1 MRRALALV
9 LALALSALAA
19 AQGVRQWYPLA
30 QDDVHDPASPALGT
44 LQEPREALSR
54 LPPDTAGNQVD
65 WIRALEAGYINP
77 RTNLFPETKI
87 DSRDTDVLL
96 NLTGSTPIVRFPHRP
111 HTQWLDC
118 ANCHEHLFKSQ
129 PGANAYSMERI
140 LQGEQCGV
148 CHGAVAFPLT
158 ECSRCHSV
166 PHPGAAESRAG
177 APR

>member
-1 MRRALALV
+1 V
-9 LALALSALAA
+9 LALALAASAGAG
-19 AQGVRQWYPLA
+19 AQGARRWNPLA
-30 QDDVHDPASPALGT
+30 GDDVHDPASPALGV

-65 WIRALEAGYINP
+65 WIRALEAGHIEP
-77 RTNLFPETKI
+77 RTRLFPETRI
-87 DSRDTDVLL
+87 ELRDTDVLL
-96 NLTGSTPIVRFPHRP
+96 NLAGSTPIVRFPHRQ

-129 PGANAYSMERI
+129 PGANRYSMERI

-158 ECSRCHSV
+158 ECDRCHSV
-166 PHPGAAESRAG
+166 PHPRPALATPRAP
-177 APR
+177 PR